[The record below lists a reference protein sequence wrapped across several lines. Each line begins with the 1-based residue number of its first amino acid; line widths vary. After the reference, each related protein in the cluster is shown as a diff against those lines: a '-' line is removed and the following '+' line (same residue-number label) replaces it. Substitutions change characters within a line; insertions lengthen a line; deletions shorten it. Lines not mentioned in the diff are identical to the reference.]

1 MEPQLDEQ
9 PQQLPQ
15 LELEQPQQLE
25 VEQLDQARA
34 SDSESCAMSLISKVL
49 ASSSAICA
57 ERTFIVRASFLTI
70 TLSLTWNCSYNSS
83 SNNRTRSNMSR
94 WMLSSTRNWWRW
106 KQQDS
111 IRLLQ

>member
-25 VEQLDQARA
+25 VEQLDQDRA

-49 ASSSAICA
+49 ASSSAICV
-57 ERTFIVRASFLTI
+57 ERTFIVRISFLTI
-70 TLSLTWNCSYNSS
+70 TRRMTWNCNYYSS
-83 SNNRTRSNMSR
+83 SNSRTRSSTSR
-94 WMLSSTRNWWRW
+94 SMLSSTRNWWRW
-106 KQQDS
+106 KRQDS
-111 IRLLQ
+111 NRLLQ